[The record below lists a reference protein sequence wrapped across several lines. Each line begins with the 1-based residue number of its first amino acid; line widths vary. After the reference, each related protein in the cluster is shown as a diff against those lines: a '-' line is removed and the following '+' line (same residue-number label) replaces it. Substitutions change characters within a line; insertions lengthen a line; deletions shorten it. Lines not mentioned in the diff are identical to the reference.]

1 MEASTGASTHE
12 EPRDAA
18 PTIADEPTHPEVP
31 SEVTSEAAVET
42 STPETPRAE
51 TPRAEMSE
59 DEDEGQDKDKGVTP
73 KSNREFVTRK
83 VRTGTVNWVKDTARG
98 MANSAAMVLFTLL
111 LVQFGVMAEAKEFSF
126 DLFAPYE
133 FWKSFSGLVVTW
145 SQWNE
150 WLLLGLSL
158 AAAAATVGLYLR
170 WRAYVRKHPVEEV
183 EYEVGPDGKQ
193 RKKHKPF
200 FQRTE
205 DVLNSM
211 KTVTTAGMI
220 GALLFGAYAYQQ
232 YLWNVELPVPTD
244 KIGVAFT
251 RQIGSTVAVDR
262 LADALRQMG
271 HEGQIVMRNLPVT
284 FDARDTAQAQELARR
299 IGAQAVVI
307 YREEDASAPA
317 SASAPDGMAGLAS
330 PPLQAAEATT
340 PTARYTAYVVFAD
353 PQMGVEIPVPQRAS
367 SGGAQTIAFKTKEGV
382 EIPRLET
389 TDLGRLMEATAGI
402 LLYDKD
408 RYLPAIAH
416 LSNALPPAGEPATQ
430 SDALIYYYLGAAHY
444 LINENEK
451 AAEAYDRG
459 IEIYAANP
467 RPSLQDRITY
477 ARALSTRGLLY
488 FDAGDPEAAERTLSR
503 ATALREEV
511 DRDQSALSDPATFR
525 RVHETFGNAY
535 VYRMQVEQRP
545 NGGDPEAAKL
555 WADRARQEAEALLSR
570 EDDWRGRLSG
580 IWMTYRTGDC
590 EGAYT
595 LGRDMLGADA
605 DNRYG
610 HQVIWRIAAMRDKTI
625 VNSETKQHI
634 DALIR
639 LYPNDLT
646 VLQMLSSYYTMAHYF
661 NDPSYVESLRET
673 LDAILAV
680 DPYNVGALDNYANL
694 MYFKTL
700 PSLDLSAT
708 PVFYSVGDERTFY
721 KEHEEW
727 IKDPQRTRDVLAE
740 IDTAREYVTR
750 WREELQPGE
759 FMPVFY
765 AARLSANA
773 EARLYEYSSVVGE
786 DKALSD
792 MYEPA
797 WERAVRDAEAA
808 LDPALEH
815 TPYERIQALA
825 LAMTHRV
832 RLYWSGALT
841 QDDDKMRR
849 GVEDNLGYE
858 KELAALLEANPPA
871 NDDEATAQMN
881 AYVSLANHAGVAGLY
896 YGDAGDEARST
907 EYNTLFQQRMAR
919 WTELISQGNANL
931 QQTSQDLD
939 RTLCPTGELKLQ
951 SRQTVAGE
959 GNDKAVE
966 NLARY
971 TELYPGDPAG
981 YVDLGWYRYL
991 AGDLGGAL
999 AATEKAIALNPN
1011 ELVAL
1016 GNRPVMLAALGRDAE
1031 VAEAERA
1038 FLAAL
1043 ESKRPAESLTTLTL
1057 HTIDLVI
1064 ESRDKQNVRPAIA
1077 SMMAEIE
1084 KYLDAMPAEMREDYP
1099 WHLMPQRNNMG
1110 AASIWVGDYEGA
1122 LRHLDEALKLNEKH
1136 ALAQSNVG
1144 LTKIAS
1150 GDAAGGLE
1158 AYRQA
1163 IRIANGYLLDV
1174 EGKERTDNLEI
1185 WAGLAH
1191 GDLSN
1196 AMEALATM
1204 VEQRPELRDDA
1215 QPALDLLAKATTNFQ
1230 EQMNPAAP

>member
-1 MEASTGASTHE
+1 MEVVTGDSTQE
-12 EPRDAA
+12 EPRNGA
-18 PTIADEPTHPEVP
+18 TEIADEPSRPEVP
-31 SEVTSEAAVET
+31 FEVTPEVTET
-42 STPETPRAE
+42 AE
-51 TPRAEMSE
+51 VGNGEQAGENGKPAR
-59 DEDEGQDKDKGVTP
+59 
-73 KSNREFVTRK
+73 SNREFVTRK

-133 FWKSFSGLVVTW
+133 FWKSFSGLVVDW

-150 WLLLGLSL
+150 WLLLGLAL

-170 WRAYVRKHPVEEV
+170 WRAYVRAHPVEEV

-193 RKKHKPF
+193 RKKPKPF

-220 GALLFGAYAYQQ
+220 SALLFGAYAYQQ
-232 YLWNVELPVPTD
+232 YLWNVELPVPAD

-307 YREEDASAPA
+307 YREEDASTPS

-340 PTARYTAYVVFAD
+340 ATTRTARYTAYVVFAD
-353 PQMGVEIPVPQRAS
+353 PQMGVEIPVPQRSA
-367 SGGAQTIAFKTKEGV
+367 SGGVQTLTFKTKEGV

-503 ATALREEV
+503 ATSLREEV

-595 LGRDMLGADA
+595 LGQDMLADDA
-605 DNRYG
+605 DSRYG
-610 HQVIWRIAAMRDKTI
+610 HQVLWRIAAMRDKTI

-634 DALIR
+634 DALAR
-639 LYPNDLT
+639 LDPNDLT

-661 NDPSYVESLRET
+661 NDPGYVESLRET
-673 LDAILAV
+673 LDAILEV

-708 PVFYSVGDERTFY
+708 PIFYGTGDERTFY

-727 IKDPQRTRDVLAE
+727 IRDPQRTRDILAE
-740 IDTAREYVTR
+740 IDQAREYVTR
-750 WREELQPGE
+750 WKEEVQPGE

-773 EARLYEYSSVVGE
+773 EARLYEYSSVVGD

-815 TPYERIQALA
+815 TPYERIQALS
-825 LAMTHRV
+825 LAMTHWV
-832 RLYWSGALT
+832 RLYWSGALA

-849 GVEDNLGYE
+849 GVEGNLGYE
-858 KELAALLEANPPA
+858 KELTALLEANAPE

-907 EYNTLFQQRMAR
+907 EYNTLFQQHMAR

-951 SRQTVAGE
+951 ARQTAAAE

-966 NLARY
+966 DLARY
-971 TELYPGDPAG
+971 IELYPGDPAG

-999 AATEKAIALNPN
+999 AATEKAIALSPN
-1011 ELVAL
+1011 ELVPL

-1031 VAEAERA
+1031 VAEAERT
-1038 FLAAL
+1038 FLGTL
-1043 ESKRPAESLTTLTL
+1043 DTRRPAESMTTLTL

-1064 ESRDKQNVRPAIA
+1064 ESRDKENMRPAIA
-1077 SMMAEIE
+1077 TMMAEIE
-1084 KYLDAMPAEMREDYP
+1084 KHLDAMPAKMREDYP
-1099 WHLMPQRNNMG
+1099 WHLMPQRNNLG

-1144 LTKIAS
+1144 LAKIAS

-1163 IRIANGYLLDV
+1163 IKIANGYLLDI
-1174 EGKERTDNLEI
+1174 EGRERTDNLEI

-1204 VEQRPELRDDA
+1204 VEQRPELKEAAR
-1215 QPALDLLAKATTNFQ
+1215 PALDLLANATASYQ
-1230 EQMNPAAP
+1230 EQMAPASP